1 MPVILSLIG
10 TVIVYS
16 LLTVFVF
23 VPAAGGFLLAL
34 VLIGTYLRA
43 TERVLASRPVPGG
56 APPIRTPG
64 ADDDEPAYRSY
75 YAGQVLTDMRSAA
88 RSSWTDAVRII
99 RSPAVRGTCIWLLTA
114 RRQPGLPF
122 RDIRGWRVVA
132 GKLIG
137 LAATLAAV
145 AGVTIAI
152 ATAAAIQIVHAA
164 LLTLIAG
171 LLIITGVVLYGL
183 EAAGP
188 VVWRLRMKCPH
199 PDCYRPIALPFYKC
213 PSGHEHRHLRPGV
226 YGIFW
231 RVCSCDTRLPTALM
245 LKRHQLEASCPRCK
259 RLVPRGLGSARLVH
273 FPLIGGTSAGKSSLL
288 TAMVAGL
295 ESRTQ
300 DNGPTVEFASD
311 DSREEYEKAKNL
323 LTSGQWPAKTSVYV
337 PEAFMFWT
345 GQGRRRRLVYL
356 YDPRGEVF
364 READSVRRQHYLD
377 SASGI
382 IFVIDPFSVAV
393 AHHLPTADEQ
403 VVRDA
408 RPSAENP
415 QATYD
420 RTAGELGVRLGRRQ
434 GRTPVAVVVTKMD
447 AVRQTQG
454 MPRPAQAGDSK
465 SESDSVEAWLKDIG
479 LRNLTT
485 SLTHDFGAVQYW
497 AVSAYISAEP
507 GTAGSDRDS
516 VAGPLVW
523 LLAQT

>member
-1 MPVILSLIG
+1 
-10 TVIVYS
+10 
-16 LLTVFVF
+16 
-23 VPAAGGFLLAL
+23 
-34 VLIGTYLRA
+34 
-43 TERVLASRPVPGG
+43 
-56 APPIRTPG
+56 
-64 ADDDEPAYRSY
+64 
-75 YAGQVLTDMRSAA
+75 
-88 RSSWTDAVRII
+88 
-99 RSPAVRGTCIWLLTA
+99 
-114 RRQPGLPF
+114 
-122 RDIRGWRVVA
+122 
-132 GKLIG
+132 
-137 LAATLAAV
+137 
-145 AGVTIAI
+145 
-152 ATAAAIQIVHAA
+152 
-164 LLTLIAG
+164 
-171 LLIITGVVLYGL
+171 
-183 EAAGP
+183 
-188 VVWRLRMKCPH
+188 MKCPH

-245 LKRHQLEASCPRCK
+245 LKRHQLEASCPRCN

-300 DNGPTVEFASD
+300 GNGPTVEFASD

-393 AHHLPTADEQ
+393 AHHLPAADEQ

-408 RPSAENP
+408 RPSAEDP

-420 RTAGELGVRLGRRQ
+420 RTEGELGVRLGRRQ

-454 MPRPAQAGDSK
+454 MPRPAQAGDGT
-465 SESDSVEAWLKDIG
+465 SESESVEAWLKDIG